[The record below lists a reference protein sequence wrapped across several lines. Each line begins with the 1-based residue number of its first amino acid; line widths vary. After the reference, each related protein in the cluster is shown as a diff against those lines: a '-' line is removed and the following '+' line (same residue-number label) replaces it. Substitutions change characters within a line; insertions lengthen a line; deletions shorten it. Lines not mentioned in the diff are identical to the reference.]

1 MEKTQVEW
9 VSVVQPSPD
18 HKDEVKKVVKT
29 RSKKVVPQQGP
40 VVEVKELSVKQ
51 VQPVQTQAP
60 VQVVQ
65 PVQAVQAV
73 QPVALVGQ
81 ATLDIRTKLLTNVV
95 RKLDQQ
101 LEKLDPELK
110 LLLTLLL

>member
-29 RSKKVVPQQGP
+29 RSKKVVHPPAGP

-51 VQPVQTQAP
+51 VQPVQPQAPLQP

-65 PVQAVQAV
+65 PQAPVQ
-73 QPVALVGQ
+73 Q